1 MMATCME
8 SKVKSLVDIYDILHI
23 PIASYQPQTDTH
35 SGFSITSENIIQCWR
50 VSS

>member
-8 SKVKSLVDIYDILHI
+8 SKVKSLVDICDILHI
-23 PIASYQPQTDTH
+23 PVASYQPQIDTH
-35 SGFSITSENIIQCWR
+35 LGFSVTSENIIQCWR